1 MKYKNFLVN
10 VNFHNQNSLLGNK
23 LFMIANVYLTY
34 FKLNFCWQRSHS
46 RIADLPLQCNS
57 NYVGYN
63 LFFGASEAIGY
74 TLWLTCRGMRNAMSD
89 LEVQLRNSLAALDDL
104 KESFEQ
110 QRLVWQQ
117 ECEGIRMQLEQ
128 ARQREAALLLKNEQL
143 TRKLVEMG
151 SLPEN
156 NPLLKQFKMV
166 GAHIE
171 ALAQEATAFNN
182 YISSVSTPESH

>member
-1 MKYKNFLVN
+1 
-10 VNFHNQNSLLGNK
+10 
-23 LFMIANVYLTY
+23 MIANVYLPY
-34 FKLNFCWQRSHS
+34 FKLHFCWLCSHS
-46 RIADLPLQCNS
+46 RTADVPLQCNS

-63 LFFGASEAIGY
+63 LFFGASEAIRY

-182 YISSVSTPESH
+182 YISSVSAPETH